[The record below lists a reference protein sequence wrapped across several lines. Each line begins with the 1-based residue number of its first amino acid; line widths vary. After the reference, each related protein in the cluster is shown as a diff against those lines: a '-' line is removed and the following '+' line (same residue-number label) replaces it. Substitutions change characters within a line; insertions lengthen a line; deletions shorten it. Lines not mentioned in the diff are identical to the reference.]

1 MKAYKMIGEV
11 DEFHELR
18 LIVPPE
24 IPVGVVKII
33 VEIEEAQ
40 SPEEDSL
47 LSLVVTM
54 FGVSLTSHPYCMAK
68 ITVTCGIRSWQTMQ
82 R

>member
-47 LSLVVTM
+47 LSLVAQCKVRT
-54 FGVSLTSHPYCMAK
+54 
-68 ITVTCGIRSWQTMQ
+68 GISDLAHQHDHYLHGTPKKTEP
-82 R
+82 